1 MQRADC
7 IGDRICLRVAQDCFD
22 RTYTL
27 KSFASILCA
36 CVFLFLPVVA
46 KSEADTLAQARLFME
61 QGRFQQALKAAS
73 AIEALHPVDAAL
85 IQARSYMGTG
95 QSQSAIEAA
104 QRALSLDP
112 QRFDAHYLLALALET
127 AGQSLRAELQY
138 RRAFDV
144 SSSEVERALT
154 LEAIHRLEGAKDWK
168 VSVNLGLAPS
178 SNVNKA
184 TSNETVTLISGPS
197 PIHRDPPYSGVGLA
211 YNLNLSETDKSGL
224 SFGIRGQIYEDP
236 SLANTVVSVGYNTFV
251 AAELPTKVSFER
263 QFHGEDFYRDRLSA
277 NVEMSGPIDASLTVA
292 AVNYAKGD
300 QVTEV
305 FGSFDRTLFSFGR
318 VEVGGQLRLERK
330 LSDSP
335 EYAAAG
341 AGMTLIAGW
350 QAGQTGFKASLGY
363 NARQWDDVYWQYPQ
377 PRSDRDA
384 LASLEISPQAVSI
397 FGLYPV
403 VQGSWLRRQ
412 SNIATYEVESFDFY
426 TGLAA
431 SF

>member
-1 MQRADC
+1 M
-7 IGDRICLRVAQDCFD
+7 
-22 RTYTL
+22 
-27 KSFASILCA
+27 KSFASALSA
-36 CVFLFLPVVA
+36 CLFLLLPAVA
-46 KSEADTLAQARLFME
+46 RSETDLLAQARLFME
-61 QGRFQQALKAAS
+61 QGSFHQALDAAR
-73 AIEALHPVDAAL
+73 AIEDLHPVDAAL

-95 QSQSAIEAA
+95 QSQLAIDAA
-104 QRALSLDP
+104 QRALLLDP

-138 RRAFDV
+138 RRAFDF
-144 SSSEVERALT
+144 STSEVERALA
-154 LEAIHRLEGAKDWK
+154 LDAIHKLEYRKDWK
-168 VSVNLGLAPS
+168 VSVSLGLAPS
-178 SNVNKA
+178 SNVNKT
-184 TSNETVTLISGPS
+184 TSNNTVTLISGPAS
-197 PIHRDPPYSGVGLA
+197 ITSDAPYSGLGLA

-224 SFGIRGQIYEDP
+224 SFGIRGQIYKDP
-236 SLANTVVSVGYNTFV
+236 SLANTIASIGYKTMV
-251 AAELPTKVSFER
+251 ASELPTKVSFER
-263 QFHGEDFYRDRLSA
+263 QFHGEDFYRDRLAA
-277 NVEMSGPIDASLTVA
+277 NVEMSGPIGASLTVA

-305 FGSFDRTLFSFGR
+305 FGSFDRTLFSFER

-330 LSDSP
+330 LSDSS

-341 AGMTLIAGW
+341 AGVSLFADW
-350 QAGQTGFKASLGY
+350 QAGQAGFKASVGL
-363 NARQWDDVYWQYPQ
+363 NARQWDDVYWQYPE

-397 FGLYPV
+397 FGLHPV